1 MKGKVRLKVSR
12 VAKVDCIIV
21 TYNRLELL
29 KECLNAVENQSKAVH
44 KIFIIDNDS
53 TDDTWK
59 YLKMIEKAH
68 PNIIPVHLKKNTGGA
83 GGFNQGIKRFM
94 KESNSEYVWIMDDDT
109 IPDTD
114 ALLNLIRKTNV
125 SENMGF
131 LASNVKWKDNSPAKM
146 NIPRTSTNWNEY
158 IEQGL
163 TQIEYASFVS
173 LLIPRGVVLKVG
185 YPISDF
191 FIWGDDVEYTSRINK
206 AGYKGYLVDKSIVEH
221 KIKDNISTDIVIEKS
236 KNRISR
242 YYFANRNSLYN
253 AKRYAGKMEFI
264 YTVTHQFF
272 IDPIKIIFSSP
283 NYKFLR
289 LKASIKGNLAGIFFK
304 PEIEKVTNRA
314 KK

>member
-1 MKGKVRLKVSR
+1 MVKVSN
-12 VAKVDCIIV
+12 VANVDCIIV

-29 KECLNAVENQSKAVH
+29 KECLDAVENQSKAVR
-44 KIFIIDNDS
+44 KIFVIDNNS

-59 YLKMIEKAH
+59 YLKMIEKSH
-68 PNIIPVHLKKNTGGA
+68 QNVIPVHLKENIGGA
-83 GGFNQGIKRFM
+83 GGFNQGIKHFI

-109 IPDTD
+109 VPSTD
-114 ALLNLIRKTNV
+114 ALLNLMKKNSVAKNI
-125 SENMGF
+125 GF
-131 LASNVKWKDNSPAKM
+131 LASNVKWQDNSPAKM
-146 NIPRTSTNWNEY
+146 NIPKTSSNWNEY

-173 LLIPRGVVLKVG
+173 ILIPREVVLKVG

-191 FIWGDDVEYTSRINK
+191 FIWGDDVEYTSRIRK
-206 AGYKGYLVDKSIVEH
+206 AGYNGYLVDKSIVEH
-221 KIKDNISTDIVIEKS
+221 RIEDNISTDIVIEKS

-264 YTVTHQFF
+264 DILTHQFF
-272 IDPIKIIFSSP
+272 IDPIKIIFLSP